1 MSGGLINTAFQIG
14 TAVGLSL
21 CGVVAGSISGHDKQD
36 DDDWEKMR
44 AYSAALWMSTGLIG
58 LSTIIA
64 LFGIK
69 GGHKVGAQAPV
80 H

>member
-1 MSGGLINTAFQIG
+1 VVSGSVSHNKE
-14 TAVGLSL
+14 
-21 CGVVAGSISGHDKQD
+21 DED
-36 DDDWEKMR
+36 DFTKMR
-44 AYSAALWMSTGLIG
+44 AYSAALWMSTGLAG
-58 LSTIIA
+58 LAFLIA